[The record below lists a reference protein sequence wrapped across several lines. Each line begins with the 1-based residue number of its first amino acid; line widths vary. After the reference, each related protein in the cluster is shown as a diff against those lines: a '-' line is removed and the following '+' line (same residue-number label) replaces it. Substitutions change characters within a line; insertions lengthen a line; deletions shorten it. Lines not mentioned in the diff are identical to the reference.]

1 LLIGGVGVVVS
12 TPLLGVHA
20 DTSAIKGSKMK
31 ALLPFIFSG
40 PLNLFSTEPSILF
53 KTDIKI

>member
-1 LLIGGVGVVVS
+1 
-12 TPLLGVHA
+12 
-20 DTSAIKGSKMK
+20 MK